1 MSQDEKDITFEPIPG
16 LPETLPAGEEILWQ
30 GRPSTWALA
39 KSAFGLTWIMGYF
52 VLLAAWRGLATA
64 ADGTVAEA
72 TGAAVL
78 FLLIGAVVSLLLL
91 GMAWIQVRN
100 TLYTLTSHRV
110 VMRVGAALT
119 LTLNLPFNQ
128 ILSAGLDLRRSGI
141 GTIAL
146 QTKRG
151 PSRLSY
157 LALWPHVRPWRMRI
171 TEPALRCIPEAQR
184 VAELLAEAAET
195 RVSQPTVAP
204 VSAPAAVAAE

>member
-1 MSQDEKDITFEPIPG
+1 MSHDDPDITVEPIPG
-16 LPETLPAGEEILWQ
+16 LPEDLPQGEELLWQ

-39 KSAFGLTWIMGYF
+39 QSAFGLSWVMGYF
-52 VLLAAWRGLATA
+52 ALIAVWRGFATA
-64 ADGTVAEA
+64 ADGTIAEA
-72 TGAAVL
+72 TGAAIL
-78 FLLIGAVVSLLLL
+78 FLLIGAAVSILLL
-91 GMAWIQVRN
+91 GMAWIQARN

-128 ILSAGLDLRRSGI
+128 ILSAGLDLRRSGT

-151 PSRLSY
+151 PARLSY
-157 LALWPHVRPWRMRI
+157 FALWPHVRPWRMRI
-171 TEPALRCIPEAQR
+171 TEPALRCIPDAKR
-184 VAELLAEAAET
+184 VAGLLAEAAET